1 MDFTNRSAPTQN
13 QEIEHNSAPGNSG
26 FDIKRPKNNKGNGS
40 SDNSKW
46 TRIGVVICFA
56 AVVVLIIAVIA
67 LVASNNNN
75 NNKTDTEANYIK
87 TTKLQAVFLNTGQVY
102 FGNIQTLNNNYVIL
116 TNIFYL
122 QTASGSS
129 TTASTSASNVTLVK
143 LGCELHR
150 PYDQMVINRSQVT
163 FWENLQS
170 DGQVA
175 TAVATYQKDNPGPQ
189 KCVDQSTSSST
200 TSGNAAQSATSSSS
214 TPTTTSGQ

>member
-13 QEIEHNSAPGNSG
+13 QDIEHIGAPTNSG
-26 FDIKRPKNNKGNGS
+26 VSGKRPNNSSNKLSKTKWGS
-40 SDNSKW
+40 VGVLAAL
-46 TRIGVVICFA
+46 IAVVI
-56 AVVVLIIAVIA
+56 LIIALIV
-67 LVASNNNN
+67 LVAANNNTTKDRSEVSYV
-75 NNKTDTEANYIK
+75 KTS
-87 TTKLQAVFLNTGQVY
+87 KLQAVFLNTGQVY
-102 FGNIQTLNNNYVIL
+102 FGNITSLNNNYLIL

-129 TTASTSASNVTLVK
+129 STTSTSASNVSLVK

-150 PYDQMVINRSQVT
+150 PYDQMVINRGQVT

-189 KCVDQSTSSST
+189 KCADQSTSSST
-200 TSGNAAQSATSSSS
+200 TSGNAAQSATSGNAAT
-214 TPTTTSGQ
+214 TPTTTTGGQ